1 MESRTAAVHIVHFI
15 SDPSL
20 LIDVWIVWMPLF
32 CWAGYSIMSSIE
44 PRDEAECFA
53 WRGMEPGCDTEGAK
67 WSEINWPG
75 MMQVLGIIRRA
86 RRGNF

>member
-44 PRDEAECFA
+44 RDEAKPIVL
-53 WRGMEPGCDTEGAK
+53 PGAGARL
-67 WSEINWPG
+67 WYWG
-75 MMQVLGIIRRA
+75 RQVI
-86 RRGNF
+86 GN